1 MASIRRTPGR
11 WGACQIQRGQGNVNV
26 AKRTAAM
33 DRVMGSETS
42 NQDQDSTA
50 HGLRTPLEG
59 TSAKPWRP
67 GEPIP
72 APLRLISPSVPNE
85 WVDYNGHMS
94 ESCYLLVF
102 GDQSDA
108 FFRYIGID
116 EAYRASGHSLFTVQT
131 MIFNLAEA
139 HLGDR
144 LDLSLQLLDA
154 DDKRL
159 HIFHAMHNAETGEL
173 LATGEQMLVHVDM
186 AAGRSTPMPRDLS
199 ERVMAV
205 LEAHSALARP
215 PQAGR
220 NIAIRRDPK

>member
-1 MASIRRTPGR
+1 MTPDKDVEAST
-11 WGACQIQRGQGNVNV
+11 
-26 AKRTAAM
+26 
-33 DRVMGSETS
+33 
-42 NQDQDSTA
+42 

-59 TSAKPWRP
+59 TATLPLVP
-67 GEPIP
+67 GEPI
-72 APLRLISPSVPNE
+72 AGPLHLISPSVPRE

-94 ESCYLLVF
+94 ESCYLLAF

-108 FFRYIGID
+108 FFRFIGID

-154 DDKRL
+154 DNKRL
-159 HIFHAMHNAETGEL
+159 HIFHAMHNAVSGEL

-186 AAGRSTPMPRDLS
+186 AAGKSSAMPAELQR
-199 ERVMAV
+199 RVAAIRA
-205 LEAHSALARP
+205 AHSALPAP
-215 PQAGR
+215 PQAGST
-220 NIAIRRDPK
+220 IAIRRG

>member
-1 MASIRRTPGR
+1 MTPDKDVEAST
-11 WGACQIQRGQGNVNV
+11 
-26 AKRTAAM
+26 
-33 DRVMGSETS
+33 
-42 NQDQDSTA
+42 

-59 TSAKPWRP
+59 TATLPLVP
-67 GEPIP
+67 GEPI
-72 APLRLISPSVPNE
+72 AGPLHLISPSVPRE

-94 ESCYLLVF
+94 ESCYLLAF

-108 FFRYIGID
+108 FFRFIGID

-154 DDKRL
+154 DAKRL
-159 HIFHAMHNAETGEL
+159 HIFHAMHNAETGAL

-186 AAGRSTPMPRDLS
+186 AAGRSAPMPAQLHA
-199 ERVMAV
+199 RVQAV
-205 LEAHSALARP
+205 LAAHADLPRP
-215 PQAGR
+215 AQAGR
-220 NIAIRRDPK
+220 SISIKRVPS

>member
-1 MASIRRTPGR
+1 MTPERDLDEVG
-11 WGACQIQRGQGNVNV
+11 
-26 AKRTAAM
+26 
-33 DRVMGSETS
+33 
-42 NQDQDSTA
+42 

-59 TSAKPWRP
+59 TSARTLIP
-67 GEPIP
+67 GEPIA
-72 APLRLISPSVPNE
+72 APLHLISPTVPRD

-108 FFRYIGID
+108 FFRLIGID
-116 EAYRASGHSLFTVQT
+116 EAYRAGGHSLFTVQT

-154 DDKRL
+154 DEKRL
-159 HIFHAMHNAETGEL
+159 HIFHTMHNAETGAL

-186 AAGRSTPMPRDLS
+186 KAGRSAPMPANLHARAQ
-199 ERVMAV
+199 AV
-205 LEAHSALARP
+205 LAAHADLARP
-215 PQAGR
+215 AQAGR
-220 NIAIRRDPK
+220 NIAIKRNPG

>member
-1 MASIRRTPGR
+1 MQQTVRTMIDNNP
-11 WGACQIQRGQGNVNV
+11 
-26 AKRTAAM
+26 
-33 DRVMGSETS
+33 DTS
-42 NQDQDSTA
+42 QPS

-59 TSAKPWRP
+59 VAARPLQP

-72 APLRLISPSVPNE
+72 APLRLISPVVPSE

-94 ESCYLLVF
+94 ESCYLLAF

-108 FFRYIGID
+108 FFRLIGID
-116 EAYRASGHSLFTVQT
+116 EAYRQGGQSLFTVQT

-144 LDLSLQLLDA
+144 LELSLQLLDA

-159 HIFHAMHNAETGEL
+159 HIFHAMHNAASGEL
-173 LATGEQMLVHVDM
+173 LATGEQMLVHVDL
-186 AAGRSTPMPRDLS
+186 GLGKSKPMPAELQT
-199 ERVMAV
+199 RVQAI
-205 LEAHSALARP
+205 LAAHAALPPP

-220 NIAIRRDPK
+220 NIAIRRDRS

>member
-1 MASIRRTPGR
+1 MPRQNAG
-11 WGACQIQRGQGNVNV
+11 
-26 AKRTAAM
+26 
-33 DRVMGSETS
+33 
-42 NQDQDSTA
+42 

-59 TSAKPWRP
+59 VAAVVLQP
-67 GEPIP
+67 GEPIA
-72 APLRLISPSVPNE
+72 APLRLIRPTVPNE

-108 FFRYIGID
+108 FFRLVGID
-116 EAYRASGHSLFTVQT
+116 EAYRAAGQSLFTVQT

-139 HLGDR
+139 HLGDE
-144 LDLSLQLLDA
+144 LDLALQVLDA
-154 DDKRL
+154 DEKRI
-159 HIFHAMHNAETGEL
+159 HIFHTMHNAKTGEL

-186 AAGRSTPMPRDLS
+186 NAGRSAPMPGDLLQ
-199 ERVMAV
+199 RVMAV
-205 LEAHSALARP
+205 QAAHALLPTP

>member
-1 MASIRRTPGR
+1 MSPESD
-11 WGACQIQRGQGNVNV
+11 WEGAG
-26 AKRTAAM
+26 
-33 DRVMGSETS
+33 
-42 NQDQDSTA
+42 

-59 TSAKPWRP
+59 VASKPLSP
-67 GEPIP
+67 GEPIA
-72 APLRLISPSVPNE
+72 APLRLISPTVSRD

-108 FFRYIGID
+108 FFRLIGID

-144 LDLSLQLLDA
+144 LDLSLQVLDA
-154 DDKRL
+154 DEKRL
-159 HIFHAMHNAETGEL
+159 HIFHSMHNAETGLL

-186 AAGRSTPMPRDLS
+186 TAGRSAPMPPELDA
-199 ERVMAV
+199 RVQAV
-205 LEAHSALARP
+205 LAAHADLPRP
-215 PQAGR
+215 AQAGR
-220 NIAIRRDPK
+220 TIAIKRNPA

>member
-1 MASIRRTPGR
+1 MASKPVFDPFPGLFFPGCKAQASR
-11 WGACQIQRGQGNVNV
+11 EMTHKSPDQG
-26 AKRTAAM
+26 KP
-33 DRVMGSETS
+33 S
-42 NQDQDSTA
+42 

-59 TSAKPWRP
+59 VAARPWSE
-67 GEPIP
+67 GEPIS
-72 APLRLISPSVPNE
+72 APLRLISPIVPVE

-116 EAYRASGHSLFTVQT
+116 EAYRAAGQSLFTGQT

-139 HLGDR
+139 HLGDQ

-154 DDKRL
+154 DEKRL
-159 HIFHAMHNAETGEL
+159 HIFHAMHNAQTGEL
-173 LATGEQMLVHVDM
+173 LATGEQMLVHVDLEQ
-186 AAGRSTPMPRDLS
+186 GKSKPMPADLNA
-199 ERVMAV
+199 RVQAV
-205 LEAHSALARP
+205 LSAHASLPRP

-220 NIAIRRDPK
+220 NIGIRRDRN